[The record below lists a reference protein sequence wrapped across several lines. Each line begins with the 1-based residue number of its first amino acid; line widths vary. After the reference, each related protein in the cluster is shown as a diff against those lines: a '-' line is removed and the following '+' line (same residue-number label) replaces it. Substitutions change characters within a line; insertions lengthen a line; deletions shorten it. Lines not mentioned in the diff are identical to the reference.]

1 MHLGMAVTEAIVA
14 VITAA
19 LSEMSCIACRGV
31 YETCEGKDSRHLG
44 SSVTGLVAMQY
55 QGIVEKD
62 GVHFL
67 ADWPSNK
74 LLLCLSRLR
83 RAKKTL
89 A

>member
-19 LSEMSCIACRGV
+19 LSEMSCTACRGV

-44 SSVTGLVAMQY
+44 TSVTGLIAMQY
-55 QGIVEKD
+55 QGIVEKG

-67 ADWPSNK
+67 ADGHITSCCCACPGRGGQE
-74 LLLCLSRLR
+74 RL
-83 RAKKTL
+83 
-89 A
+89 